1 MKLWFCHVTG
11 GVHNFNF
18 HGYLSEITIENLK
31 DQDCKVKRIYEKEV
45 MMS

>member
-18 HGYLSEITIENLK
+18 HGYLSKITVENLRN
-31 DQDCKVKRIYEKEV
+31 QDCKVKIIRRIEL
-45 MMS
+45 